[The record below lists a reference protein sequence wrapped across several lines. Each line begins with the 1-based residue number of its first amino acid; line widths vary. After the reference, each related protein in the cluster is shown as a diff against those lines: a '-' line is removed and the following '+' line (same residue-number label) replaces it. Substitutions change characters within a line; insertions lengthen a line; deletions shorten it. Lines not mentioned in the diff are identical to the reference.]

1 MLTPEQY
8 NQIADH
14 LTGLF
19 QDLEAFI
26 IQDFVRRVTAAGTIT
41 ETARYQLIKA
51 EQMGLSTQAIKEALQ
66 QALNISNE
74 EIDHLF

>member
-41 ETARYQLIKA
+41 ETAR
-51 EQMGLSTQAIKEALQ
+51 
-66 QALNISNE
+66 
-74 EIDHLF
+74 